1 MSALAGVIHTEP
13 DRPVERATVD
23 RLRAVISRYGRDAQ
37 NGWSRG
43 GALLMRSLLR
53 TTPEDRLDSQPLQS
67 AVSGRVVVFDGRL
80 DNREELARQLDIA
93 TGDLRLLADSAVV
106 AHALDAWGD
115 RALDRLLG
123 DFALASWE
131 PEKRR
136 LLLARDAVGYRPIF
150 WFQAAGFLA
159 FGSLPKILFAIP
171 GVPRQLRED
180 ALHDYLCLLP
190 LDKQA
195 TLFQDIFRLEPGQ
208 YLVLEGG
215 RIEVRRYHRFGE
227 SGFLKLADPR
237 EYVDGLAEQIERS
250 IAPRLRTLG
259 ALACELSSGLDS
271 STVAAFAARQLGQT
285 DQRLLALTAV
295 LSEDKRA
302 GPAPPGFHRDEAP
315 GARALAAMH
324 ANIDHVLVESTTP
337 SPLKG
342 LQERIEST
350 DRPVFNPCNAHWV
363 QALGQAALER
373 GARTV
378 LNGWQGNL
386 TISHD
391 GLPWLQ
397 YLFSRGRFLAWRSL
411 VRSMRQRYPWVP
423 RRWFLEFCLAPHL
436 PAVLWSAYQRRRG
449 GGKTLSDYSAASS
462 SLQRRFDTHKRARQR
477 GWDLLYRGHPDG
489 VRLRVQPLYQVEFA
503 ETCLAMNASG
513 LDPRSP
519 TMDRRL
525 VEYCLSIPE
534 AIYLHQGCLQWPLRE
549 LARGLLPEEI
559 LASRTRGYQA
569 GDWFESATA
578 ARAELSALLAQFR
591 RHENIGDY
599 LDLDALQQLL
609 DNWPAEGWQR
619 PDVETRY
626 RNKLLRAM
634 SVAAFVRYVEN
645 DNR

>member
-1 MSALAGVIHTEP
+1 MSALAGIIHATP
-13 DRPVERATVD
+13 DRPVERSTRD
-23 RLRAVISRYGRDAQ
+23 RRAAVLSRYGRDAQ

-43 GALLMRSLLR
+43 GALLLRSLLR
-53 TTPEDRLDSQPLQS
+53 TTPEDCLDSQPLQS
-67 AVSGRVVVFDGRL
+67 PASGRVLLFDGRL
-80 DNREELARQLDIA
+80 DNREALARQLDIA
-93 TGDLRLLADSAVV
+93 AADLRLLADSAVV
-106 AHALDAWGD
+106 IRALDAWGEQ
-115 RALDRLLG
+115 ALDRLLG

-131 PEKRR
+131 PGPRR
-136 LLLARDAVGYRPIF
+136 LLLARDAVGYRPMF
-150 WFQAAGFLA
+150 WVRGEGFFA
-159 FGSLPKILFAIP
+159 FASLPKVLFAIP
-171 GVPRQLRED
+171 DVPRRLRED

-195 TLFQDIFRLEPGQ
+195 TLFHGIFRLEPGQ
-208 YLVLEGG
+208 YLVVEGG
-215 RIEVRRYHRFGE
+215 REEVRRYHRFGE
-227 SGFLKLADPR
+227 SGLLKLADPR
-237 EYVDGLAEQIERS
+237 EYVDGLAEQIGRAV
-250 IAPRLRTLG
+250 APRLRALG
-259 ALACELSSGLDS
+259 PLACELSSGLDS
-271 STVAAFAARQLGQT
+271 STVAAVAARQLGKT
-285 DQRLLALTAV
+285 GQRLLALTAV
-295 LSEDKRA
+295 LPEGRRD
-302 GPAPPGFHRDEAP
+302 GPAPPGFHRDEGP

-337 SPLKG
+337 SPLQG

-363 QALGQAALER
+363 QALGQAAQER
-373 GARTV
+373 GARTL

-397 YLFSRGRFLAWRSL
+397 YLFSRGRLLAWRKL
-411 VRSMRQRYPWVP
+411 ARSMRRRYPWVP
-423 RRWFLEFCLAPHL
+423 RRWFFEFCLAPHV
-436 PAVLWSAYQRRRG
+436 PASLWSAYQRRRG
-449 GGKTLSDYSAASS
+449 SGKDLADYSAASRV
-462 SLQRRFDTHKRARQR
+462 LQRRYDTPRRARQR
-477 GWDLLYRGHPDG
+477 GWDLLYRGHPNG

-534 AIYLHQGCLQWPLRE
+534 AVYLHEGCLQWPLRE
-549 LARGLLPEEI
+549 LGRGLLPEEI

-578 ARAELSALLAQFR
+578 ARAELGSLLAQFR
-591 RHENIGDY
+591 QHESIGDY
-599 LDLDALQQLL
+599 LDLDGLQQLL
-609 DNWPAEGWQR
+609 DDWPADDWQR
-619 PDVETRY
+619 PEVETRY

-634 SVAAFVRYVEN
+634 SVGAFVRYVEN